1 MSGMRRREF
10 FTLLGGTAVGWPLAA
25 RAQQTGKLPTVGFL
39 SGASAHEFAHL
50 AAAFRQGL
58 NDAGFGDG
66 RNVAI
71 EYRWAD
77 GDYERLPAL
86 AAELVRQPVNVLVTS
101 GGTPSLRAASAAT
114 RTIPVVFVAG
124 NDPVKLG
131 LVASLSRPGGNLTG
145 VYLLTTAL
153 APKRLGLLREV
164 VPTAPFVAALVNP
177 ANPST
182 EAQLDDIQQGARSI
196 RLPIHIVRARTG
208 QELDAAFAELTER
221 RAGALLVAADPFFNS
236 RREYIVALAA
246 RRAIPAMYEW
256 REFALA
262 GGLMTYGPSLV
273 DGYRQAGTYAGRI
286 LKGENP
292 ADLPVTQAAT
302 FELVINLKTA
312 AALGLTVPN
321 SMQLLADEVIE

>member
-1 MSGMRRREF
+1 MSSRREF
-10 FTLLGGTAVGWPLAA
+10 ITLLGGAAAWPSAV
-25 RAQQTGKLPTVGFL
+25 RAQQSKVPVVGFL
-39 SGASAHEFAHL
+39 SGASAHEFDHL
-50 AAAFRQGL
+50 AAACRQGL
-58 NDAGFGDG
+58 NDAGFGEG

-77 GDYERLPAL
+77 GDFERLPAL
-86 AAELVRQPVNVLVTS
+86 AAELVRQPVDVLVTS
-101 GGTPSLRAASAAT
+101 GGTLSLRAASAAT
-114 RTIPVVFVAG
+114 KTIPVVFVAG

-153 APKRLGLLREV
+153 VPKRLGLLREV
-164 VPTAPFVAALVNP
+164 VPTAPFVALLVNP

-182 EAQLDDIQQGARSI
+182 EAQLNDVQQAARSI
-196 RLPIHIVRARTG
+196 NLPIHLVRARTG
-208 QELDAAFAELTER
+208 QELDAAFAELKER

-236 RREYIVALAA
+236 RREYIIALAA
-246 RRAIPAMYEW
+246 RHAIPAMYEW

-292 ADLPVTQAAT
+292 ADLPVMQAAK

-312 AALGLTVPN
+312 TALGLTVPN

>member
-1 MSGMRRREF
+1 MATHGRGQQRK
-10 FTLLGGTAVGWPLAA
+10 VPL
-25 RAQQTGKLPTVGFL
+25 VGFL
-39 SGASAHEFAHL
+39 SGASAHEFDHL
-50 AAAFRQGL
+50 AAACRQGL
-58 NDAGFGDG
+58 NDAGFGEG

-77 GDYERLPAL
+77 GDFERLPAL
-86 AAELVRQPVNVLVTS
+86 AAELVRQPVDVLVTS

-114 RTIPVVFVAG
+114 KTIPVVFVAG

-153 APKRLGLLREV
+153 VPKRLGLLREV
-164 VPTAPFVAALVNP
+164 VPTAPFVALLVNP

-182 EAQLDDIQQGARSI
+182 EAQLNDVQQAARSI
-196 RLPIHIVRARTG
+196 NLPIHLVRARTG
-208 QELDAAFAELTER
+208 QELDAAFAELKER

-246 RRAIPAMYEW
+246 RHAIPAMYEW

-292 ADLPVTQAAT
+292 ADLPVTQAVK

-312 AALGLTVPN
+312 TALGLTVPN

>member
-1 MSGMRRREF
+1 
-10 FTLLGGTAVGWPLAA
+10 
-25 RAQQTGKLPTVGFL
+25 
-39 SGASAHEFAHL
+39 
-50 AAAFRQGL
+50 
-58 NDAGFGDG
+58 
-66 RNVAI
+66 
-71 EYRWAD
+71 
-77 GDYERLPAL
+77 
-86 AAELVRQPVNVLVTS
+86 
-101 GGTPSLRAASAAT
+101 
-114 RTIPVVFVAG
+114 
-124 NDPVKLG
+124 VKLG

-153 APKRLGLLREV
+153 VPKRLGLLREV
-164 VPTAPFVAALVNP
+164 VTTAPFVALLVNP

-182 EAQLDDIQQGARSI
+182 EAQLDDIQQAARSI
-196 RLPIHIVRARTG
+196 NLPIHIVSARTG

-246 RRAIPAMYEW
+246 RHAIPAMYEW

-292 ADLPVTQAAT
+292 ADLPVTQAVK

-312 AALGLTVPN
+312 TALGLTVPN
-321 SMQLLADEVIE
+321 SIQLLADEVIE

>member
-1 MSGMRRREF
+1 MTRREF
-10 FTLLGGTAVGWPLAA
+10 ITLLGGVAAAWPVATQG
-25 RAQQTGKLPTVGFL
+25 QQPAMPVVGFL
-39 SGASAHEFAHL
+39 SGASPNEFAHL

-66 RNVAI
+66 RNAAI

-86 AAELVRQPVNVLVTS
+86 AAELVRQPVDVLVTS

-114 RTIPVVFVAG
+114 KTIPVVFVAG

-153 APKRLGLLREV
+153 VPKRLGLLREIV
-164 VPTAPFVAALVNP
+164 TTAPFVALLVNP

-182 EAQLDDIQQGARSI
+182 QAQVDDIQQAARSI
-196 RLPIHIVRARTG
+196 NLPIHIVRARTG

-246 RRAIPAMYEW
+246 RHAIPAMYEW

-273 DGYRQAGTYAGRI
+273 DGYRQAGTYVGRV

-292 ADLPVTQAAT
+292 ADLPVTQAAK

-312 AALGLTVPN
+312 ATLGLTVPN

>member
-1 MSGMRRREF
+1 MRRREF
-10 FTLLGGTAVGWPLAA
+10 ITLIGGAVAAWPVVA
-25 RAQQTGKLPTVGFL
+25 RAQQPKMPVVGFL

-50 AAAFRQGL
+50 AAAFRHGL

-71 EYRWAD
+71 KYRWAD
-77 GDYERLPAL
+77 GDYGRLPAL
-86 AAELVRQPVNVLVTS
+86 AAELVRQPVDVLVTS

-114 RTIPVVFVAG
+114 KTIPVVFVAG

-153 APKRLGLLREV
+153 VPKRLGLLREV
-164 VPTAPFVAALVNP
+164 VPTAPFVALLVNS

-182 EAQLDDIQQGARSI
+182 EAQLNDIEQAARSI
-196 RLPIHIVRARTG
+196 NLRIHIVRARTG
-208 QELDAAFAELTER
+208 PELDAAFAELAER

-246 RRAIPAMYEW
+246 RHAIPAMYEW

-273 DGYRQAGTYAGRI
+273 DGYRQAGTYAGRV

-292 ADLPVTQAAT
+292 ADLPVTQAAK

-312 AALGLTVPN
+312 ATLGLTVPN